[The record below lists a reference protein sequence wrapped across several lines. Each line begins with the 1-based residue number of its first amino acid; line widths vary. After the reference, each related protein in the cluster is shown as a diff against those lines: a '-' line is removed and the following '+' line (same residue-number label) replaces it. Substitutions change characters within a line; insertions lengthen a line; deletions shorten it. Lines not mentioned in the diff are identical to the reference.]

1 MNSSAN
7 DHRYTRRE
15 VKFQSFEDVLAD
27 LEVIR
32 SQSHIDIGKLTKGQI
47 FKHLAESV
55 RGSLEGF
62 PVSLMGLW
70 IIRKIIGPLL
80 KKRILHQKMMSGI
93 KLPKKA
99 VEYQPDREEFD
110 EEESILEYQE
120 MIKKYQKLGSVL
132 NHPYIGKMGPEEWTL
147 LHLRHAELH
156 LSFVVPTADLE
167 SIS

>member
-1 MNSSAN
+1 MNSSVN
-7 DHRYTRRE
+7 GHRYTRRE
-15 VKFQSFEDVLAD
+15 VKFQSFEDVLAA

-32 SQSHIDIGKLTKGQI
+32 SQSHIAIGKLTKGQI
-47 FKHLAESV
+47 FKHLADSV

-62 PVSLMGLW
+62 PKGLTGPW

-80 KKRILHQKMMSGI
+80 KKRILHQKMRTGI

-99 VEYQPDREEFD
+99 VDYHPDREEFD
-110 EEESILEYQE
+110 EEEAILEYKE

-132 NHPYIGKMGPEEWTL
+132 NHPYIGNMGSEEWTL

-156 LSFVVPTADLE
+156 LSFVIPTADLE